1 MLTTRQWDQVRDQVT
16 VYAFAIL
23 FGGKVAARVRVTRP
37 CRLRTG
43 MERFNAVVQLYR
55 DASGGPEYVDAI
67 GRAGGW
73 GYDKAAAALASAI
86 NQLGLDGSRVNSGRQ
101 FAASTIAEG
110 LGLPAGSWQ
119 TVELV

>member
-1 MLTTRQWDQVRDQVT
+1 MSIPTSAQFDRIRNQVT
-16 VYAFAIL
+16 INAFAIIQ
-23 FGGKVAARVRVTRP
+23 GRETVARVRVVRP

-43 MERFNAVVQLYR
+43 MERFSALVETWQDGTYS
-55 DASGGPEYVDAI
+55 AAI

-86 NQLGLDGSRVNSGRQ
+86 NQLGLDGGRVNSGRQ
-101 FAASTIAEG
+101 YAASTIAEG

>member
-1 MLTTRQWDQVRDQVT
+1 MSMPTSTQFDRIRNSVT
-16 VYAFAIL
+16 ISAFAIVQ
-23 FGGKVAARVRVTRP
+23 GRETVARVHIVRP

-43 MERFNAVVQLYR
+43 MERFSALVETWQGGQYNA
-55 DASGGPEYVDAI
+55 AI

-86 NQLGLDGSRVNSGRQ
+86 NQLGLDGRKVNSGRQ

-110 LGLPAGSWQ
+110 LGLPNGWQ

>member
-1 MLTTRQWDQVRDQVT
+1 MSMPTASQFDRIRNQVT
-16 VYAFAIL
+16 INAFAIIQ
-23 FGGKVAARVRVTRP
+23 GRETVARVRIVRP

-43 MERFNAVVQLYR
+43 MERFSALVETWQGGQYNA
-55 DASGGPEYVDAI
+55 AI

-86 NQLGLDGSRVNSGRQ
+86 NQLGLDGGRVNSGRQ
-101 FAASTIAEG
+101 YAASTIAEG
-110 LGLPAGSWQ
+110 LGLPDGGWQ